1 MPVVWNSMA
10 RLWSATRVLLGVLI
24 LVALAWRLGS
34 GAFSNGLWLTLNI
47 SAVAAALGIGFLTTA
62 LNAAR
67 WCLVARRLGLPLSF
81 SRAFGDCY
89 RATFLNAV
97 LPAGV
102 LGDVDRAVRHGR
114 DVGQVGRGVR
124 AVVLERTAGQVVV
137 LLAGAAVLLA
147 NPSLSAAVV
156 HDVEAG
162 PVGAIVCTL
171 GALAAAV
178 AVLAKVR
185 GWWTA
190 TRWRQAVAGTCDD
203 VRSGLLT
210 CYVWPRLVLLSAAAL
225 AGHLALFVVAAR
237 VGGASA
243 PTSELVPLLV
253 LALVAMGLPINV
265 AGWGPRE
272 GMAAL
277 AFAAA
282 GLSAAQGLTVAVIY
296 GLLAFVASLP
306 GVAALSLF
314 RGDRR
319 RGQPLQIEFEERVVA
334 KVDAAHR
341 ST

>member
-10 RLWSATRVLLGVLI
+10 RLWSALRVLLGVLI
-24 LVALAWRLGS
+24 LAALAWRLGS

-47 SAVAAALGIGFLTTA
+47 RAVAAALGIGFLTTA
-62 LNAAR
+62 LSAAR

-81 SRAFGDCY
+81 GRALEDCY

-102 LGDVDRAVRHGR
+102 LGDVGRAVRHGR

-147 NPSLSAAVV
+147 NPSLSAAVA
-156 HDVEAG
+156 HDVGAG
-162 PVGAIVCTL
+162 PVGAIILTL

-178 AVLAKVR
+178 AVLATVR
-185 GWWTA
+185 GWGTA
-190 TRWRQAVAGTCDD
+190 TRWRQAVADTCND
-203 VRSGLLT
+203 VRNGLLA
-210 CYVWPRLVLLSAAAL
+210 CDVWPKLVLLSAAAL

-237 VGGASA
+237 VGGTSA
-243 PTSELVPLLV
+243 PASELVPLLV

-282 GLSAAQGLTVAVIY
+282 GLSAAQGLTIAVIY

-306 GVAALSLF
+306 GAAALLLF
-314 RGDRR
+314 RGDRG
-319 RGQPLQIEFEERVVA
+319 RGQPLQIELEERVVA

-341 ST
+341 GT